1 MASEEGGRREACG
14 RAGRGADGWRSGTR
28 EGGEAAGG
36 GRGADG
42 QGPLGSK
49 SRERKASWAGVGELV
64 QTG

>member
-1 MASEEGGRREACG
+1 MASKEGERREACS
-14 RAGRGADGWRSGTR
+14 RAGRGADGWRSGTV

-42 QGPLGSK
+42 QGLLGSV
-49 SRERKASWAGVGELV
+49 SRERKASWAGAGELV